1 MIKRKPLPSKE
12 KILSVLKY
20 NKVTGE
26 FVWKARQDRHFN
38 SRLVGKKAGT
48 KDNNGYIKIWVFGQ
62 IIAAHRLVWFLE
74 HGTNPYLIDH
84 IDGNESNNHISNLR
98 ESDYRKNG
106 QNRRSHRA
114 GRLVGAY
121 KNKRSKSERWHS
133 VIQINNKKVWLGTFK
148 TKEDAHAEY
157 MKVSKTLV

>member
-84 IDGNESNNHISNLR
+84 IDGNEANNRISNLR
-98 ESDYRKNG
+98 ESDYRRNG
-106 QNRRSHRA
+106 QNRKAHRA
-114 GRLVGAY
+114 GRLVGAHY
-121 KNKRSKSERWHS
+121 DKRFKKWAARIQIDKKNK
-133 VIQINNKKVWLGTFK
+133 WLGHFETQ
-148 TKEDAHAEY
+148 EQAHAAY
-157 MKVSKTLV
+157 MKAAPRLV